1 MRVPAR
7 EFQTP
12 DHAMSVETVGMTM
25 RFGSFTALNDVSIRV
40 AAGSFHVLLGENGA
54 GKSTLVKCMMGFYKP
69 TSGQMMVEGLEVEI
83 PDPRAAHD
91 LGLGMVYQHF
101 TLVPS
106 LTAAENLVI
115 SRADAPALID
125 WKNERQ
131 ALSAFMDRMPFSVPL
146 DIPVGRLA
154 AGEKQKLELL
164 KQLYLG
170 RRFLILDEPTS
181 VLTPAEADELLG
193 MVRGLTGAGELT
205 CLMISHKFRE
215 VTAFADEV
223 SVLRRG
229 EYVGGGKVSDLT
241 TSDMAAMMI
250 GEKELV
256 KPAARVAYQGVP
268 VLSVSGV
275 RAPDRSGLKTI
286 DIADLTVK
294 SGEIVG
300 IAGISGNGQMELME
314 ILTGQRPLEKGE
326 IRVKAEPYHARRD
339 EARKL
344 NVRYLPEEPLKN
356 ACAPRMTVAEN
367 IFFRDFDFT
376 SGRAQFWL
384 DGSRMLEQAGYLV
397 GEYKVKTASLQSPIA
412 SLSGGNVQRAVL
424 ARELTGDVD
433 LLIITNPCFG
443 LDFSAVAEI
452 RARIMAARNAGAAV
466 LLISE
471 DLDEILQLSD
481 RILVM
486 SEGHIAYET
495 PAANADIGEI
505 GRHMAGHH

>member
-1 MRVPAR
+1 
-7 EFQTP
+7 
-12 DHAMSVETVGMTM
+12 MSVETVGMTM

-125 WKNERQ
+125 WKKERQ

-193 MVRGLTGAGELT
+193 MVRGLTSAGELT

-229 EYVGGGKVSDLT
+229 EYVGGGKVSDLS

-286 DIADLTVK
+286 DIDDLTVK

-367 IFFRDFDFT
+367 IFFRDFDFA
-376 SGRAQFWL
+376 SGSSQFWL
-384 DGSRMLEQAGYLV
+384 DGSRMLEQAAHLV

-471 DLDEILQLSD
+471 DLDEILELSD

>member
-1 MRVPAR
+1 MRVPAQ
-7 EFQTP
+7 EFKAP

-25 RFGSFTALNDVSIRV
+25 RFGGFTALNDVSIRV

-125 WKNERQ
+125 WKKERQ

-193 MVRGLTGAGELT
+193 MVRGLTSAGELT

-384 DGSRMLEQAGYLV
+384 DGSRMLEQAGHLV

-471 DLDEILQLSD
+471 DLDEILELSD

-486 SEGHIAYET
+486 SDGHIAYET

>member
-1 MRVPAR
+1 MRVPAQ

-83 PDPRAAHD
+83 PDPRAAHE

-125 WKNERQ
+125 WKKERQ
-131 ALSAFMDRMPFSVPL
+131 ALSVFMDRMPFSVPL

-193 MVRGLTGAGELT
+193 MVRGLTSAGELT

-223 SVLRRG
+223 SILRRG
-229 EYVGGGKVSDLT
+229 EFVGGGKVSDLS

-286 DIADLTVK
+286 DIDDLTVK
-294 SGEIVG
+294 FGEIVG

-384 DGSRMLEQAGYLV
+384 DGSRMLEQADHLV

>member
-1 MRVPAR
+1 MRVPAQ
-7 EFQTP
+7 EFKAP

-25 RFGSFTALNDVSIRV
+25 RFGSFTALNDVSMRV

-125 WKNERQ
+125 WKKERQ

-193 MVRGLTGAGELT
+193 MVRGLTSAGELT

-376 SGRAQFWL
+376 AGSSQFWL
-384 DGSRMLEQAGYLV
+384 DGSRMLEQAGHLV

-466 LLISE
+466 VLISE
-471 DLDEILQLSD
+471 DLDEILELSD